1 MKRILLSL
9 ALVAGLAT
17 GAQAQLLY
25 KISGNGLTKPSY
37 VVGYNR
43 LVNPAGI
50 VQQIDSIERAMTV
63 TDQMYFETCPDS
75 ASFINETRTLPSG
88 QTLKTVLTAAQYQTL
103 DKFVRKYEGVGLD
116 EGHVQKRYGRLTP
129 LALKAEMEKL
139 LFVANHMGEYDP
151 THTFVQYFTAQAKH
165 NSEGVYGLNS
175 VKDEAAFL
183 RSVPMATQAKT
194 LTDFIS
200 HEDAELGRL
209 DNIAAAFAKQ
219 DVEAI
224 AAAANR
230 TAETEGEIA
239 DWAKKMPAIMQ
250 ATPTLFVVEATKMGG
265 EKGLLAL
272 LKAAGFTVE

>member
-103 DKFVRKYEGVGLD
+103 DKFVRKYEGVGL
-116 EGHVQKRYGRLTP
+116 TC
-129 LALKAEMEKL
+129 
-139 LFVANHMGEYDP
+139 
-151 THTFVQYFTAQAKH
+151 
-165 NSEGVYGLNS
+165 
-175 VKDEAAFL
+175 
-183 RSVPMATQAKT
+183 RSAMA
-194 LTDFIS
+194 
-200 HEDAELGRL
+200 
-209 DNIAAAFAKQ
+209 
-219 DVEAI
+219 V
-224 AAAANR
+224 
-230 TAETEGEIA
+230 
-239 DWAKKMPAIMQ
+239 
-250 ATPTLFVVEATKMGG
+250 
-265 EKGLLAL
+265 
-272 LKAAGFTVE
+272 